1 MNLEINPREITSIKS
16 IPLAIQEVVVRMLF
30 GYNAFS
36 ACVYNDSLTPEQNF
50 INALEIYGE
59 SCYDSGYKSG
69 YDSGYDYGYDYGYKS
84 TQEYDE
90 LNIQGF
96 IGDRLNNEKFKNYL
110 LENLSKTK

>member
-69 YDSGYDYGYDYGYKS
+69 YDYGYKS